1 MLLNVGVEKFND
13 KGKTIEVFLNN
24 GTSVET
30 DAVILAI
37 GVKPETK
44 LAVEAGLEI
53 GETRGILVNEF
64 YKHQSRY
71 LCSWRCNRSS
81 AFHQQ

>member
-1 MLLNVGVEKFND
+1 LQSFVHEKAKQKGLELLLNVGVEKFND
-13 KGKTIEVFLNN
+13 KGETIEVLND

-44 LAVEAGLEI
+44 LA
-53 GETRGILVNEF
+53 
-64 YKHQSRY
+64 
-71 LCSWRCNRSS
+71 
-81 AFHQQ
+81 